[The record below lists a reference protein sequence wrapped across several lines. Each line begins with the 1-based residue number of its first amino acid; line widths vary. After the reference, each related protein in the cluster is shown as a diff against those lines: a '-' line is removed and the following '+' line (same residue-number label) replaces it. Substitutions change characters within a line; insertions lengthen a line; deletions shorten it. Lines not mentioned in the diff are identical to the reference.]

1 MGTLITAGVQ
11 ISVRTHFRADLSDVT
26 RHSYF
31 FNYIIEIENTN
42 NFDIQL
48 LSREWYIFDSLSEAH
63 YVSGEGV
70 VGEQPLLKPGEHY
83 TYTSGCELSSDI
95 GMMKGFYNFRNLQ
108 DGDTFQVFVPTFRLE
123 HPGKMN

>member
-11 ISVRTHFRADLSDVT
+11 ISVRTHFRTDLSDVA

-31 FNYIIEIENTN
+31 FNYMIEIENTN

-48 LSREWYIFDSLSEAH
+48 LSREWYIFDSLNEAH

-70 VGEQPLLKPGEHY
+70 VGEQPILKPGEHY
-83 TYTSGCELSSDI
+83 TYTSGCDLNSDM

-123 HPGKMN
+123 HPGKLN